1 MLTGH
6 WMLTSGVVVL
16 AGSLALSA
24 SRLCGQTAPPWS
36 VALEAGN
43 SEIHRPESTGAVV
56 GVGMDRRFGA
66 GLLRLQFRFRASR
79 ADEDYFSLGAGPE
92 ARLLPDR
99 RLTPVVALHV
109 GLLGEPEYG
118 GWFAEVS
125 GGLRLR
131 LSSRLGLRGVLSRG
145 THGGATGPDSL
156 LLGVE
161 WGLGDV
167 RQE

>member
-6 WMLTSGVVVL
+6 SMWTSGVVVL

-24 SRLCGQTAPPWS
+24 GRLCGQTAPPWS

-43 SEIHRPESTGAVV
+43 SEIHRPESTGPVV
-56 GVGMDRRFGA
+56 GVGMDRRFGT
-66 GLLRLQFRFRASR
+66 GLLRLQFRFRVSR
-79 ADEDYFSLGAGPE
+79 ADEGYFSLGAGPE

-99 RLTPVVALHV
+99 LLTPVVALQV

-125 GGLRLR
+125 GGVRLR
-131 LSSRLGLRGVLSRG
+131 LSTRLGLRGVLSRG
-145 THGGATGPDSL
+145 AHGGSTGPDSM

-167 RQE
+167 LHE